1 MKLVDWVVQG
11 RKLGVMGRS
20 AAWWIGD
27 WLRYGNLEY
36 GEKYMRAARITGY
49 DVQSLMNMVYVASH
63 FDASRRRETLS
74 WSHHSEVAA
83 LPREQQERWLDR
95 ASDRTLAVRCLR
107 DELRRARRRA
117 VAEQAEAQASGEA
130 QAPVAPPEPPLD
142 ATLAHAEPAADDH
155 SVVCPDCGRRFEPD
169 EPEGQEGTEG
179 QTGPEGP
186 ENAAPA
192 AIAAVA

>member
-1 MKLVDWVVQG
+1 MAATQVSADRRPDVDVMPGGVAPRPLSLTPVAWIARDGMKLVDWVVQG

-74 WSHHSEVAA
+74 WSHHSEVA
-83 LPREQQERWLDR
+83 
-95 ASDRTLAVRCLR
+95 
-107 DELRRARRRA
+107 
-117 VAEQAEAQASGEA
+117 
-130 QAPVAPPEPPLD
+130 
-142 ATLAHAEPAADDH
+142 
-155 SVVCPDCGRRFEPD
+155 
-169 EPEGQEGTEG
+169 
-179 QTGPEGP
+179 
-186 ENAAPA
+186 
-192 AIAAVA
+192 